1 MDDTPRRK
9 AATLQTLADALGVH
23 RSTVAR
29 ALNPEERHR
38 ITPELV
44 QRVMDEAERQG
55 YRRDIIAASL
65 RTGKSRLV
73 GVVLPDL
80 ANPVFSTI
88 LDGVSVTLT
97 GHSYSMLV
105 AGSGGPSD
113 KQSEIVDTLVGRRV
127 DGLILATAMRDDPT
141 VSCCMRLKVPTV
153 LVNRA
158 EDKMRVPS
166 VVPADHIGMGLAV
179 DYLAG
184 LGHRRISHIGGPEEV
199 STGCLRRQG
208 FQDAMVA
215 AGLDGSRIISAKSYD
230 REAGAAAARQ
240 IFARWPDT
248 TAIAAGNDLL
258 ALGALDYM
266 RTAGI
271 DCPKQVSLT
280 GFNDMPFIDL
290 VDPALST
297 VRVPQ
302 FDMGK
307 AAAEMLLAAIA
318 DPESA
323 PQVQRHPV
331 TLITRQSCARVGG

>member
-9 AATLQTLADALGVH
+9 TATLQTLADALGVH

-38 ITPELV
+38 ITPAV
-44 QRVMDEAERQG
+44 VTRVMEEAERQG

-65 RTGKSRLV
+65 RTGKSRLI

-88 LDGVSVTLT
+88 LDGISATLT
-97 GHSYSMLV
+97 EHSYSALI
-105 AGSGGPSD
+105 AGSGLPSG
-113 KQSEIVDTLVGRRV
+113 KQDDIVDTLVGRRV

-141 VSCCMRLKVPTV
+141 VSCCLRLKVPTV

-158 EDKMRVPS
+158 EDKLRVPS
-166 VVPADHIGMGLAV
+166 VVPDDHMGMGLAV
-179 DYLAG
+179 DHLSSH
-184 LGHRRISHIGGPEEV
+184 GHCRIAHIGGPEEV
-199 STGCLRRQG
+199 STGYLRRQG
-208 FQDAMVA
+208 FQDAMTL
-215 AGLDGSRIISAKSYD
+215 AGLDASRVISAKSYD
-230 REAGAAAARQ
+230 RIAGADIARQ
-240 IFARWPDT
+240 VFTRWPDT

-266 RTAGI
+266 REAGI

-290 VDPALST
+290 VDPALT
-297 VRVPQ
+297 TIRAPQ
-302 FDMGK
+302 HEMGK
-307 AAAEMLLAAIA
+307 AAAEMLLTAIENPGGLPENQRYPVALVIRKSCTTA
-318 DPESA
+318 D
-323 PQVQRHPV
+323 
-331 TLITRQSCARVGG
+331 I